1 MRCLASL
8 SPRALRALCSAP
20 LSEAGCPGALFRGA
34 RGARGVGFQSRDQQR
49 TAFIQGRTEPIFL
62 TTHPVGPRPPAG
74 LSPRRR
80 AQAALD
86 CQSGWPVPPDA
97 GQAALPLSLGSRPA
111 RRRLTVPLTKPTRDQ
126 LLQFATHRPRC
137 WGGGNDLSH
146 VLSLRAGSV
155 ADDTDWH
162 RKCGVAVCREG
173 GSKRGGRAGPA
184 AGKPGEGLGLPLSLA
199 GGLGV
204 PGGRARAPRLP
215 GSSCG
220 MSPPRRPPP
229 RASASSSARRG
240 ENDFYWAEHLQ
251 GLDETVRAWW
261 GARGEA
267 AACQQVTGHR
277 SRGVAGLPSRLRDGA
292 GAPVISSR
300 TLGLHFQ
307 PRRGL
312 HHHVPVMFDYFH
324 LSVISVTVHAALV
337 ALQQPLIRYEA
348 WALRRA
354 GRPAC
359 WSFRLRS
366 GREARRPAGSVS
378 TDRRGFSQAGSLRG
392 RGEVGGGEERAPG
405 GKGTQAGT
413 GAENPRSD
421 PRRDPVPGLAVS

>member
-1 MRCLASL
+1 MDLSVSDLLSLGSPSRPASPWSEGAVAPGPFPQPRGPPVSVSWPFRSAFVDRAALSEAFGAKPSGGVLGVRCLASL

-34 RGARGVGFQSRDQQR
+34 RGARGVGFQSRDQHR
-49 TAFIQGRTEPIFL
+49 TAFIQGRTEPISL

-111 RRRLTVPLTKPTRDQ
+111 RRQLTVPLTKPTRDQ

-137 WGGGNDLSH
+137 WGGGDDSSH

-220 MSPPRRPPP
+220 MSPHPASRPEPQLPHLPGVRKTISTGQSTCRGWMRRCGHGGGPGARRP
-229 RASASSSARRG
+229 RASG
-240 ENDFYWAEHLQ
+240 
-251 GLDETVRAWW
+251 
-261 GARGEA
+261 
-267 AACQQVTGHR
+267 
-277 SRGVAGLPSRLRDGA
+277 
-292 GAPVISSR
+292 
-300 TLGLHFQ
+300 
-307 PRRGL
+307 
-312 HHHVPVMFDYFH
+312 
-324 LSVISVTVHAALV
+324 
-337 ALQQPLIRYEA
+337 
-348 WALRRA
+348 
-354 GRPAC
+354 
-359 WSFRLRS
+359 
-366 GREARRPAGSVS
+366 
-378 TDRRGFSQAGSLRG
+378 
-392 RGEVGGGEERAPG
+392 
-405 GKGTQAGT
+405 
-413 GAENPRSD
+413 
-421 PRRDPVPGLAVS
+421 